1 MEWMT
6 GAESNEV
13 DIGFVPLMKVVS
25 TQPSFPSQEGTE
37 KPVED
42 IQFDDSHIH
51 WDHQISIDEARLILE
66 RTFYPFKKVSGQAKC
81 TCG

>member
-13 DIGFVPLMKVVS
+13 DIGFIPLMKVMS
-25 TQPSFPSQEGTE
+25 TQPSFTSQDDTE

-42 IQFDDSHIH
+42 IQFDDSDIL
-51 WDHQISIDEARLILE
+51 WDQQISMDEARVILE
-66 RTFYPFKKVSGQAKC
+66 RTFYPFKKVG
-81 TCG
+81 G